1 MAPRVRATGE
11 DGTMKAPRGL
21 VALRRLS
28 GFTVSVAI
36 TAIISVAAIPTLI
49 TALGAAT
56 WAQIGVAQTFVQF
69 AAIFV
74 GFGWGATGPALVAST
89 TLSRRHALFIE
100 SVRSRLV
107 LALIAAPLTFGILT
121 VMLRGDALIA
131 GLGTIAYLLPA
142 LGGTWFYAGA
152 AKPARLLLQNTLP
165 TALGTIAG
173 IIAAHLTHQAWAFL
187 ILQAVGSLV
196 AAICD
201 TTYIWRYT
209 RRTADGTETRSIR
222 TVLASQKHAVIT
234 SGTSSLYVTL
244 PVIALNWFLGAGP
257 ALATYLIADRMF
269 RFASIAFLPVQQ
281 FFQGWVPEVASEFAR
296 RARIATIAGIGI
308 GTIGGACIAFL
319 SPVFGPILSGTGE
332 IDVPLSVSGPLGIAF
347 IGIGTTAVVG
357 YACLVAVGRTRALA
371 VSTVVGAVVGAP
383 LILISAWAGSLFL
396 VASAVA
402 VSEICVAVYQILALR
417 SSLRAGGTLPAAAA
431 EADSVIPPV
440 HRSEESDVS

>member
-1 MAPRVRATGE
+1 
-11 DGTMKAPRGL
+11 MKAPRGL

-49 TALGAAT
+49 TALGAVT

-89 TLSRRHALFIE
+89 TLPRRHALFIE
-100 SVRSRLV
+100 SVRSRLI

-121 VMLRGDALIA
+121 VMLRGDTVIA

-173 IIAAHLTHQAWAFL
+173 IVAAHVTHQAWSFL
-187 ILQAVGSLV
+187 LLQALGSLV

-201 TTYIWRYT
+201 TTYIWRHT
-209 RRTADGTETRSIR
+209 RRTADDTETRSIR
-222 TVLASQKHAVIT
+222 TVLASQRHAVIT

-244 PVIALNWFLGAGP
+244 PVIAINWFLGEGP

-281 FFQGWVPEVASEFAR
+281 FFQGWVPEVPSEFAR
-296 RARIATIAGIGI
+296 RARVATIAGIGI
-308 GTIGGACIAFL
+308 GAIGGACIAFL
-319 SPVFGPILSGTGE
+319 SPVFGPILAAGASE
-332 IDVPLSVSGPLGIAF
+332 IDVPLSVSGPLGLAF
-347 IGIGTTAVVG
+347 VGIGTTAVVG

-383 LILISAWAGSLFL
+383 LILVSAWAGSLFL

-402 VSEICVAVYQILALR
+402 VSEICVAAYQLLALR
-417 SSLRAGGTLPAAAA
+417 SSLRSGHALPAGADPA
-431 EADSVIPPV
+431 EGAIPPI

>member
-1 MAPRVRATGE
+1 MR
-11 DGTMKAPRGL
+11 APRGL

-49 TALGAAT
+49 TALGAGT

-89 TLSRRHALFIE
+89 GLRRRHALFIE
-100 SVRSRLV
+100 SVRSRLI
-107 LALIAAPLTFGILT
+107 LALIVAPVTFGILT
-121 VMLRGDALIA
+121 IMLRGDALIA

-142 LGGTWFYAGA
+142 LGGTWYYAGA

-173 IIAAHLTHQAWAFL
+173 IIAAHVTNQAWSFL
-187 ILQAVGSLV
+187 LLQAIGSLV

-201 TTYIWRYT
+201 TTYIWRHT
-209 RRTADGTETRSIR
+209 HRDADGTEPRSTR

-244 PVIALNWFLGAGP
+244 PVIAINWFLGEGP

-281 FFQGWVPEVASEFAR
+281 FFQGWVPEVPAEFTR
-296 RARIATIAGIGI
+296 RARIATVAGIAI
-308 GTIGGACIAFL
+308 GAVGGACIAFL
-319 SPVFGPILSGTGE
+319 SPVFGPILGASE

-347 IGIGTTAVVG
+347 VGIGTTAVVG

-371 VSTVVGAVVGAP
+371 VSTVVGALVGAP
-383 LILISAWAGSLFL
+383 LILLAAWAGSLFF
-396 VASAVA
+396 VACAVA
-402 VSEICVAVYQILALR
+402 VSEICVAGYQLLALR
-417 SSLRAGGTLPAAAA
+417 SSLRSGATLAVSDDAVAPLQPP
-431 EADSVIPPV
+431 IP
-440 HRSEESDVS
+440 RSEESDV

>member
-1 MAPRVRATGE
+1 
-11 DGTMKAPRGL
+11 MKAPRGL

-49 TALGAAT
+49 TALGAVT

-89 TLSRRHALFIE
+89 AMSRRHALFKE
-100 SVRSRLV
+100 SVRSRLI
-107 LALIAAPLTFGILT
+107 LAVIAAPLTFGILT
-121 VMLRGDALIA
+121 VMLRGDMVIA

-152 AKPARLLLQNTLP
+152 AQPARLLLQNTLP

-173 IIAAHLTHQAWAFL
+173 IVAAHVTHQAWSFL
-187 ILQAVGSLV
+187 LMQAMGSLV

-201 TTYIWRYT
+201 TTYIWKHT
-209 RRTADGTETRSIR
+209 RGVADDTEVRSTR

-244 PVIALNWFLGAGP
+244 PVIAINWFLGEGP

-281 FFQGWVPEVASEFAR
+281 FFQGWVPEVPSEFAR
-296 RARIATIAGIGI
+296 RARIATIAGAGI
-308 GTIGGACIAFL
+308 GAVGGACIAFL
-319 SPVFGPILSGTGE
+319 SPVFGPILGASE

-347 IGIGTTAVVG
+347 VGIGTTAVVG

-383 LILISAWAGSLFL
+383 LILLSAWAGSLFL

-402 VSEICVAVYQILALR
+402 VSEICVAAYQLLALR
-417 SSLRAGGTLPAAAA
+417 ASLRSGNTLPSGVDVVEKAR
-431 EADSVIPPV
+431 PPIT
-440 HRSEESDVS
+440 RSEESDV

>member
-1 MAPRVRATGE
+1 MRT
-11 DGTMKAPRGL
+11 PRGI

-49 TALGAAT
+49 TALGAGA

-74 GFGWGATGPALVAST
+74 GFGWSATGPAHVAST
-89 TLSRRHALFIE
+89 ARPRRHALFIE

-107 LALIAAPLTFGILT
+107 LALVVAPLTFAILT

-152 AKPARLLLQNTLP
+152 AKPARLLVQNTLP

-173 IIAAHLTHQAWAFL
+173 IVAAHITHQAWAFL
-187 ILQAVGSLV
+187 LLQAIGSLV
-196 AAICD
+196 AATCD
-201 TTYIWRYT
+201 TIYIWRHT
-209 RRTADGTETRSIR
+209 HRDADGTETRSIR
-222 TVLASQKHAVIT
+222 SVLASQKHAVIT

-244 PVIALNWFLGAGP
+244 PVIAINGFLGEGP

-269 RFASIAFLPVQQ
+269 RFASIAFLPIQQ
-281 FFQGWVPEVASEFAR
+281 FFQGWVPEVPAEFAR
-296 RARIATIAGIGI
+296 RARIATIAGIGV
-308 GTIGGACIAFL
+308 GALGGACIAFL
-319 SPVFGPILSGTGE
+319 SPVFGPILGASE
-332 IDVPLSVSGPLGIAF
+332 IDVPLSVSGPLGVAF
-347 IGIGTTAVVG
+347 VGIGTTAVVG

-371 VSTVVGAVVGAP
+371 VSTVVGALVGAP
-383 LILISAWAGSLFL
+383 LILLSAWAGSLFF
-396 VASAVA
+396 VACAVA
-402 VSEICVAVYQILALR
+402 VSEICVAAYQLLALR
-417 SSLRAGGTLPAAAA
+417 SSLRSGEALSVGGAPEPTLNPP
-431 EADSVIPPV
+431 IPRP
-440 HRSEESDVS
+440 EESDV